1 MIRALMLDVDGVLVT
16 GRPEDGLN
24 WATDLEGDLGVSAAD
39 LQREFFARHWEEIVV
54 GRADLP
60 ERLAAS
66 LARIAPDVACDRLI
80 AYWFEKDSRLDSAI
94 LDDIA
99 ASRSAGLKVW
109 LATNQEHMRARHLMD
124 VLGLTKRVDGMFYSA
139 ALGCRKPEGRFFHAI
154 EAATGCAPEE
164 LLLVDDTPANVDA
177 AREAGWHAVRWDG
190 KRSLSAILDAYR

>member
-24 WATDLEGDLGVSAAD
+24 WATDLERDLGVSLAD
-39 LQREFFARHWEEIVV
+39 LHKEFFAQHWDEIIV

-60 ERLAAS
+60 ERLADS
-66 LARIAPDVACDRLI
+66 LTKIAPHVACDRLI

-139 ALGCRKPEGRFFHAI
+139 ALGCRKPEGRFFRAI
-154 EAATGCAPEE
+154 EAATGFAPEE

-177 AREAGWHAVRWDG
+177 AKEAKWHAVRWDG
-190 KRSLSAILDAYR
+190 KQPLSAILDDYR